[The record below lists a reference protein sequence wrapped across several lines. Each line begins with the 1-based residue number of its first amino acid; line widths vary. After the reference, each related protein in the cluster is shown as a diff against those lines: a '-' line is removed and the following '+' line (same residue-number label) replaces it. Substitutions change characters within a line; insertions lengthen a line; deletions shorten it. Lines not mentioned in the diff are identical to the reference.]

1 MSCKPR
7 SKWADQISVPAV
19 VSTSCTATRNRSVSR
34 CTLPPIRYPELRR
47 RPISLESMFLV
58 GSANEE
64 LRAMTDS
71 PSIRDRR
78 LRIISGNPCA
88 RYASAASALILS
100 NGKTATVRA
109 CAPIAADNMRS
120 EEHTS
125 ELQSRSDLVCRLLL
139 EKKKKKQRRAELR
152 RLS

>member
-1 MSCKPR
+1 
-7 SKWADQISVPAV
+7 
-19 VSTSCTATRNRSVSR
+19 
-34 CTLPPIRYPELRR
+34 
-47 RPISLESMFLV
+47 MFLV

-109 CAPIAADNMRS
+109 RADCRS
-120 EEHTS
+120 F
-125 ELQSRSDLVCRLLL
+125 
-139 EKKKKKQRRAELR
+139 EKRILR
-152 RLS
+152 NRLSAHGVTSIRLTHTYDDRENYRQ